1 MAYLTSLLEVTVAS
15 VLEGSQATTTIAA
28 EVEPSFM
35 ALGPYH
41 LALGMNNRAW
51 FYSLGDPG
59 PGGHHVE
66 FVRDRWVLHELLH
79 MTGQET
85 KFAVTQPYTK
95 VFHN

>member
-59 PGGHHVE
+59 PGSHHVE
-66 FVRDRWVLHELLH
+66 FVRDRYYC
-79 MTGQET
+79 T
-85 KFAVTQPYTK
+85 
-95 VFHN
+95 